1 MRSTLFAA
9 ALCTSALL
17 TGCGDEPFAL
27 RDGCYYA
34 DDGKPILRV
43 RGEEGDI
50 LTPRP
55 APNIAGYP
63 YTPVTRVRLRAR
75 TNGTQSYVTVSP
87 GFFLTDSNEAATSSS
102 MSRFTVI
109 NEAGG
114 HTIMVNV
121 EAAGETPVR
130 LGRPC

>member
-1 MRSTLFAA
+1 MKAI
-9 ALCTSALL
+9 ALATALVTGALL
-17 TGCGDEPFAL
+17 GGCGDEPFAL

-55 APNIAGYP
+55 APNISGYT
-63 YTPVTRVRLRAR
+63 YTSVSRVQLRPR
-75 TNGTQSYVTVSP
+75 TNGTQTYVDVSP
-87 GFFLTDSNEAATSSS
+87 GFYLTDTHEAATSSPT
-102 MSRFTVI
+102 SRFTVI

-114 HTIMVNV
+114 HTIMVNT
-121 EAAGETPVR
+121 EAAGSIPVR
-130 LGRPC
+130 LGRRC